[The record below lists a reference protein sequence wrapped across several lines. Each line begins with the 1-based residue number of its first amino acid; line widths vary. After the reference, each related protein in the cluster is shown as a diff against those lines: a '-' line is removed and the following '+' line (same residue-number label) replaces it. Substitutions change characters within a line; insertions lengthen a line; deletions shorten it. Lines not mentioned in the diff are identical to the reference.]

1 VGNTPFYR
9 SERSKPAGVQGAPAI
24 HYSSQLSPMSH
35 NQFVWEVQVRR
46 EVLDE
51 EMSRL
56 REIPYSIWLDVMAHP
71 ISKVVKGRDNKPYR
85 VRVTAGYAPDSADDI
100 RVTLSLAR
108 ATFFRR
114 GLMRQTFVITKE
126 NTFRY

>member
-1 VGNTPFYR
+1 MLYPTELRAHG
-9 SERSKPAGVQGAPAI
+9 KHAI
-24 HYSSQLSPMSH
+24 LPYSSHAAEPMSQ
-35 NQFVWEVQVRR
+35 NPFVWQIQVRR

-56 REIPYSIWLDVMAHP
+56 REIPYSLWLDVMAHP
-71 ISKVVKGRDNKPYR
+71 ISKVVKGRDNKAYR
-85 VRVTAGYAPDSADDI
+85 VRVTAAYAPDSSDDI

-108 ATFFRR
+108 ATFIRR

-126 NTFRY
+126 NTFRV